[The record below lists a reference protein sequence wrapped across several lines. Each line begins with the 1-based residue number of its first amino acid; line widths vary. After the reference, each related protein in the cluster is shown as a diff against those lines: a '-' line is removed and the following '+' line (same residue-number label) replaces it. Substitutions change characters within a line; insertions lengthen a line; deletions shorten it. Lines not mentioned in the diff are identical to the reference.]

1 MQSRDQ
7 TVIARLTSGLVI
19 QGLNTDF
26 NPERTSFRVTCP
38 EGGRGVEVKMKDLK
52 ALFFLRGE
60 SPAPDFRRARGWV
73 PPPDPVRDGKKV
85 AVTFKDGE
93 TMVGYTLGYRPEKVG
108 FWFYPGMASSPHE
121 KVWICATAVDAV
133 LVGAA
138 AEQAMDSKDSR
149 REAA

>member
-7 TVIARLTSGLVI
+7 TVIARLNSGLVI
-19 QGLNTDF
+19 QGFTADF
-26 NPERTSFRVTCP
+26 NPERIAFRVTSA

-52 ALFFLRGE
+52 ALFFLKGE

-73 PPPDPVRDGKKV
+73 PPPDPIRDGKKI
-85 AVTFKDGE
+85 AVTFADGE

-121 KVWICATAVDAV
+121 KIWICASAVGSV
-133 LVGAA
+133 LIGAA
-138 AEQAMDSKDSR
+138 AEKAVDSKDAR